1 MSTKASN
8 LWKPD
13 KGLTS
18 VSSQALIRPTLSKSQ
33 ISNLPCFERHFQNL
47 LTVLPHVDKLS
58 NQIEV
63 NLQPLF
69 LRMTLD
75 SASETLLGRS
85 LSFCSLLDPPGSKS
99 LRFLDAFD
107 YATEVVHMRHALNR
121 GYTKPYSIASR
132 LWQRWKGDRFE
143 ESCKTVHAVMEDVVS
158 EYLRSHYRR
167 PFEKEDAD
175 GHKEGADESGSETQK
190 HVLIDA
196 MAESTLDPSELRYEV
211 LNVLIAGRDT
221 TGALLSNVFFML
233 ARHPDVWD
241 RVRAEVDETFE
252 GRLPDFESLHNLKQ
266 VRYLLNECMYHPPSS
281 FQSLFLG
288 SLADNN
294 LQLCVSFPPCL
305 STCGLLIPTPHC
317 QGEADPKE
325 KTQSSLKR
333 ANR

>member
-1 MSTKASN
+1 MSKKASN
-8 LWKPD
+8 QWKHD

-18 VSSQALIRPTLSKSQ
+18 VLLQSLIRPTLSKSQ

-47 LTVLPHVDKLS
+47 LTVLPPVDKLS
-58 NQIEV
+58 NQVEV

-75 SASETLLGRS
+75 SASETLLGRG

-132 LWQRWKGDRFE
+132 LWQRWKGDKFE

-158 EYLRSHYRR
+158 EYLRSHYQK

-241 RVRAEVDETFE
+241 RVRAEVEETFE

-266 VRYLLNECMYHPPSS
+266 VRYLLNECMYSPSFS
-281 FQSLFLG
+281 PQSVVLG
-288 SLADNN
+288 
-294 LQLCVSFPPCL
+294 
-305 STCGLLIPTPHC
+305 
-317 QGEADPKE
+317 
-325 KTQSSLKR
+325 
-333 ANR
+333 